1 MVMERIIFVGMK
13 PKAKKRSA
21 TVHAR
26 VSDRAKARL
35 RRGSKL
41 GSRSMSEELDMILLS
56 YYEDA
61 AKPAPGLGTKWV
73 AENKGL
79 LIGKLK
85 KEDYERDD
93 MTGYALRKYA
103 RT

>member
-1 MVMERIIFVGMK
+1 MGPLIFVGMK
-13 PKAKKRSA
+13 TKTKSKKRSA

-41 GSRSMSEELDMILLS
+41 GERSMSEELDMILLS

-61 AKPAPGLGTKWV
+61 AQPSPGLGTAWV
-73 AENKGL
+73 SENKGL

-85 KEDYERDD
+85 KEDYKRDD
-93 MTGYALRKYA
+93 MTGHALRKYA